1 MTFDL
6 VCFDLDGT
14 LVETAPEITDAVN
27 DTLRARGWPE
37 VDEAQVSRWIGHG
50 TGALLV
56 QAIARASGRTPE
68 QVRSSPELAAIGSV
82 YDRCYAARCG
92 TRSRLYPG
100 VRATLNA
107 LRAQGTKLAIV
118 TNKETRY
125 TDRVLD
131 AHDLRAP
138 FDRIVCGDT
147 LSTRKPDPA
156 GIEACLRAFD
166 VAPARALFVGDSAI
180 DAATARRAGIVAWLL
195 PWGYNGGEPV
205 ANCGPDRVIA
215 DLSPLLAPSAPKE
228 TT

>member
-1 MTFDL
+1 MSWDL

-27 DTLRARGWPE
+27 DTLRAHGWPD
-37 VDEAQVSRWIGHG
+37 VDEAQVARWIGHG

-56 QAIARASGRTPE
+56 QAIARSSGRTPE
-68 QVRSSPELAAIGSV
+68 QVRASPELAAIGTV

-100 VRATLNA
+100 VRLTLAA
-107 LRAQGTKLAIV
+107 LRDRGTRLAIV

-131 AHDLRAP
+131 AHGLREA
-138 FDRIVCGDT
+138 FDHVVCGDT
-147 LSTRKPDPA
+147 LATRKPDPA
-156 GIEACLRAFD
+156 GVLACLREFG

-180 DAATARRAGIVAWLL
+180 DADTARRAGIVAWLL
-195 PWGYNGGEPV
+195 PWGYNGGLPV
-205 ANCGPDRVIA
+205 ADCGPDRVIA

-228 TT
+228 TA